1 MPESTDND
9 GGPALDVEALFAS
22 LQDGIRREELVAQQR
37 PNGAILAETMRNFI
51 DITYS
56 TFETNRVEQETNAG
70 DYPGQ
75 HYDWLAA
82 PGSTA
87 ETERALAITRIEFP
101 TQYSEHGDPLT
112 RHAHPLLDPVQWA
125 IDHTTRN
132 MYAAIDQLA
141 SIGTLIESGD
151 HMRGPVTLAR
161 AALEAAANAQ
171 FMADTTITGD
181 ERLRRILNF
190 QLIELKEESNEQ
202 RSTLDLTQIDEERQ
216 IEEVLRTAVT
226 VGLTRIRG

>member
-75 HYDWLAA
+75 HYDWSAA

-87 ETERALAITRIEFP
+87 ETERASAITHRPALAEGALP
-101 TQYSEHGDPLT
+101 LALRESDHGGVVRHQAAVNALT
-112 RHAHPLLDPVQWA
+112 VHLLRVPVLQS
-125 IDHTTRN
+125 R
-132 MYAAIDQLA
+132 
-141 SIGTLIESGD
+141 
-151 HMRGPVTLAR
+151 
-161 AALEAAANAQ
+161 
-171 FMADTTITGD
+171 
-181 ERLRRILNF
+181 
-190 QLIELKEESNEQ
+190 
-202 RSTLDLTQIDEERQ
+202 EER
-216 IEEVLRTAVT
+216 RAS
-226 VGLTRIRG
+226 